1 MRFWALELACQHGS
15 TNVRCVFVSR
25 ICMPK
30 TFKLLY
36 FLRSRRSYGQTGMA
50 IDPVTYFS
58 TNLVYPFTKDT
69 RHYSSVFAF
78 TLRVTGIIIKIH
90 FPKMLFIVLYWV
102 CQISIGIIVSHQK
115 HFSHAHK
122 PPKTATS
129 FRKFLQFFFFICI
142 IINFSAINIDMTA
155 FFLRSSTS

>member
-36 FLRSRRSYGQTGMA
+36 FLRSRRSYGQTDMA

-58 TNLVYPFTKDT
+58 TNLVYP
-69 RHYSSVFAF
+69 F

-155 FFLRSSTS
+155 FFLRTSTS